1 MKLTQNNVTKAK
13 LPAGKSEAFY
23 WDDEMPGFGLRLRE
37 GGSRTFVVQYK
48 IGTKHRRMTLGNAFK
63 VTADDAR
70 KQAKQVFGKVV
81 GGHDPASERATRVAE
96 ASTSFAA
103 SVGDFLQAQATRN
116 RSRTLIETTRYLN
129 QHWKPLHGM
138 ALAKITRA
146 IVAAELRRIARERS
160 PISADRARSALS
172 TFFAWAMGEG
182 ACENNPVMG
191 TNKAAGE
198 YKSRDRV
205 LTDAEVVAIWKAA
218 DPATDF
224 GKIVRLL
231 FLTACRRNEIGWLR
245 PSEIA
250 LEDSLIALPGS
261 RTKNGL
267 PHDVPLSGL
276 ACEIVGSLPLDG
288 GDACVF
294 GQRGTGYMGW
304 DKSKKELDAAL
315 PGIKDRW
322 TLHDIRRT
330 VATRMGDLGTPP
342 HIIEAVLNHI
352 SGHRAGVA
360 GIYQRSTYAKEKRAA
375 LEGWATHLAV
385 IVAQA
390 SGGNVT
396 SLRRQR
402 A

>member
-1 MKLTQNNVTKAK
+1 MKLTQANVTKAK
-13 LPAGKSEAFY
+13 LPTDKQEAIY
-23 WDDEMPGFGLRLRE
+23 WDDEMAGFGLRLRS
-37 GGSRTFVVQYK
+37 GGSRTFIVQYK
-48 IGTKHRRMTLGNAFK
+48 IGAKHRRMTLGNAFK

-70 KQAKQVFGKVV
+70 KQAKQIFGKVV
-81 GGHDPASERATRVAE
+81 GGHDPASERAARVAE

-103 SVGDFLQAQATRN
+103 SVADFLQVQATRN

-160 PISADRARSALS
+160 ATSADRARSALS
-172 TFFAWAMGEG
+172 CFFAWAIGEG

-198 YKSRDRV
+198 YQSRDRV
-205 LTDAEVVAIWKAA
+205 LTDAEVVAIWNGA

-231 FLTACRRNEIGWLR
+231 FTTACRRTEIGGLR

-250 LEDSLIALPGS
+250 LQDSLIALPS
-261 RTKNGL
+261 ERTKNGL

-276 ACEIVGSLPLDG
+276 ARRIVESIEPHGAG
-288 GDACVF
+288 CVF
-294 GQRGTGYMGW
+294 GQRGTGFMGW

-315 PGIKDRW
+315 PSIKQRW

-330 VATRMGDLGTPP
+330 VATRMGDLGVQP
-342 HIIEAVLNHI
+342 HIIEATLNHI

-375 LEGWATHLAV
+375 LDTWASHLQTLIAG
-385 IVAQA
+385 A
-390 SGGNVT
+390 GNV
-396 SLRRQR
+396 RRFKT